1 MSGTLQVGNIIGP
14 TTGADANKVI
24 IPSGQTLDASGGTLR
39 PSAGAVVQTKT
50 FETTT
55 QLVSTSQS
63 YQDILTLN
71 FTPLYNNSVLL
82 VAGVV
87 LGVAYQGTAQFNGS
101 KWQSAVTPN
110 GGSSTTHK
118 VLEYMWHVPTGEY
131 YGGSVPFNFKYTVS
145 STVSHEV
152 KIQAFSRNGSN
163 NALRS
168 RNGET
173 SFMSIQE
180 IAQ

>member
-1 MSGTLQVGNIIGP
+1 MSTLQVENLIGP
-14 TTGADANKVI
+14 TSGSNANKVI
-24 IPSGQTLDASGGTLR
+24 IPSGQTLDASNGFVA
-39 PSAGAVVQTKT
+39 PAGHVVQTKT

-55 QLVSTSQS
+55 SLISTSTS

-101 KWQSAVTPN
+101 KWQSAVTPS
-110 GGSSTTHK
+110 GSSSTTHK

-168 RNGET
+168 RNNET
-173 SFMSIQE
+173 SFISIQE

>member
-1 MSGTLQVGNIIGP
+1 MSTLKVDSVVEKTSGNGVHI
-14 TTGADANKVI
+14 
-24 IPSGQTLDASGGTLR
+24 
-39 PSAGAVVQTKT
+39 AGHVVQTKT

-55 QLVSTSQS
+55 QLTSTSQS

-101 KWQSAVTPN
+101 KWQSVVTPS

-168 RNGET
+168 RNNET
-173 SFMSIQE
+173 SFISIQE

>member
-1 MSGTLQVGNIIGP
+1 MSTLQVENLIGQ
-14 TTGADANKVI
+14 TSGSNANKII

-55 QLVSTSQS
+55 QLISTSQS

-71 FTPLYNNSVLL
+71 FTPIYNNSVLL

-87 LGVAYQGTAQFNGS
+87 LGVAYQGSTHYNGS
-101 KWQSAVTPN
+101 KWQSAVTPS
-110 GGSSTTHK
+110 GGSSTTNK
-118 VLEYMWHVPTGEY
+118 ILEYMWHVPTGEY

-145 STVSHEV
+145 STVSHAV
-152 KIQAFSRNGSN
+152 KVQAFSRNGHS

-168 RNGET
+168 RNNEN
-173 SFMSIQE
+173 SFISIQE